1 MSGVETFRTIRALAR
16 SGAAN
21 GAPVATQEYLLRH
34 ALESF
39 LARLTRTPHAED
51 LVLRVGSCSVHMASA
66 VPPGTPTRTRSLL
79 MSHPTHLHRVVRDV
93 AAVEA
98 DDGVE
103 FLLDSLVVTDIRDD
117 ATYPGIRLRLKARVG
132 SWRGVIAWDVS
143 AGDPIV
149 PAPRWVTLPRLLGEP
164 IRLLG
169 YAPESTIAEKGV
181 TILERGVT
189 STRWRDYV
197 DIVTLGVAGVDPA
210 LLRESARAVASHR
223 GVDLQV
229 IGPVL
234 EGYGA
239 VSQRKWAA
247 WRRKERLEGVSEES
261 LDDQILRVAAILD
274 PVFGEE

>member
-1 MSGVETFRTIRALAR
+1 MSGGEIFRTVQALAR

-21 GAPVATQEYLLRH
+21 GAPAATQEYLLRH

-51 LVLRVGSCSVHMASA
+51 FVLKGGLLLGGYGVR
-66 VPPGTPTRTRSLL
+66 RSTKDAD
-79 MSHPTHLHRVVRDV
+79 SNAIAADVTPTHLQRVVHAV

-103 FLLDSLVVTDIRDD
+103 FLLDSLVVTDIRED

-132 SWRGVIAWDVS
+132 SWQGVIAWDVS
-143 AGDPIV
+143 TGDPVV
-149 PAPRWVTLPRLLGEP
+149 PAPRRVTLPRLLGQP
-164 IRLLG
+164 ITLLG

-197 DIVTLGVAGVDPA
+197 DIVTLGEAGIDIA
-210 LLRESARAVASHR
+210 DLREAARAVASYR
-223 GVDLQV
+223 GVELQV
-229 IGPVL
+229 IGSVL

-247 WRRKERLEGVSEES
+247 WRRKERLEAVSEES
-261 LDDQILRVAAILD
+261 LDDQIVRVAAILD
-274 PVFGEE
+274 PAFKDW